1 MRQTYLDTKEL
12 LTCSS
17 ATIVNEGLES
27 FLLSFL
33 VLLILFVTKN
43 VVAPQSQSNML
54 MIMFI
59 MFAMAIE
66 HLGLSKC

>member
-17 ATIVNEGLES
+17 ATIVNKGLES

-66 HLGLSKC
+66 HFGTE